1 MFPNGKIIYFFSQ
14 NKSTMVTYP
23 DGLKV
28 FKFVNGQ
35 VEKVY
40 LDNSRKIIFPNGDEK
55 IFKEDEI
62 DAIMTQ

>member
-1 MFPNGKIIYFFSQ
+1 
-14 NKSTMVTYP
+14 MVTYP

-28 FKFVNGQ
+28 YKFVNGQ

-40 LDNSRKIIFPNGDEK
+40 LDNTRKIIFPNGDEK

-62 DAIMTQ
+62 RVIMTQ